1 MYLCVVSFNPF
12 TFKVVIDTYV
22 CICIFLLFWVC
33 FCGSFLSLVFTAY
46 ISPFRICS
54 RAGLVVLNS
63 LNFCLSVKFLISL
76 SIWNE
81 IFAGH
86 SNHGCRFFSFST
98 LNISCHSLL
107 SFRVSAE
114 RSSVNHVGFP
124 LYFTCC
130 FSLVDFNIISLC
142 LIYVSLINMCP
153 NVFLLE
159 FNL

>member
-1 MYLCVVSFNPF
+1 MILLSF
-12 TFKVVIDTYV
+12 T
-22 CICIFLLFWVC
+22 LLFWVC
-33 FCGSFLSLVFTAY
+33 FCRSFLSLGFLSRETPL
-46 ISPFRICS
+46 SICCK
-54 RAGLVVLNS
+54 AGLVLLNS